1 MSWPRRSL
9 DEPVLGSS
17 ARVVSGCNLLYG
29 DAMSGNRNVPFAG
42 QRMVCMALVFGM
54 VLYAIAAGV
63 MLKVNDGIGLAE
75 EPIALLNTAA
85 LIVGIA
91 VAIIATLLRRL
102 LTKKAEAADKEHRAA
117 QRFLSRILPLAI
129 IAGGCLLAITTWMLN
144 GEAMPAL
151 AVACVL
157 LSIAIA
163 MIPTQDPDAE
173 SI

>member
-1 MSWPRRSL
+1 M
-9 DEPVLGSS
+9 
-17 ARVVSGCNLLYG
+17 LYG
-29 DAMSGNRNVPFAG
+29 DGMSGNLNVPFAG

-54 VLYAIAAGV
+54 AMYAIAAGV
-63 MLKVNDGIGLAE
+63 MLKVNDGVGLAE

-91 VAIIATLLRRL
+91 VAIIGVFVRIL
-102 LTKKAEAADKEHRAA
+102 LTKKAEAVDKEHRATP
-117 QRFLSRILPLAI
+117 RFLSRIVPLAI
-129 IAGGCLLAITTWMLN
+129 IEAGCLLAITVWMLN
-144 GEAMPAL
+144 GSALPAL

-163 MIPTQDPDAE
+163 MIPTRDPDAE